1 MKAIYF
7 VAGLGILAGIYLWIV
22 PPVKDYF
29 ADRRKAD
36 IEREQ
41 AIAEAETTLAL
52 ERAKARLENICNA
65 DSVDFTTNTKSETD
79 GGTRPNTTVTATITA
94 KDGHFIYEPSII
106 MNRNGTREHKWTR
119 SNTTPLPQVVG
130 TSFENTILASA
141 SQSVRCE
148 HYNPFATSSCTATS
162 TISGKQLAIECIDF
176 LIDKER
182 EKITG
187 N

>member
-1 MKAIYF
+1 MKSIYF
-7 VAGLGILAGIYLWIV
+7 AAATGVFIGIYLWVI

-41 AIAEAETTLAL
+41 VVAEAATKLAL
-52 ERAKARLENICNA
+52 EHAKSRLENICNA
-65 DSVDFTTNTKSETD
+65 DSVDFTTDTKSDTD

-94 KDGHFIYEPSII
+94 SDGYFIYEPSIV
-106 MNRNGTREHKWTR
+106 MNNRGTREHEWTR
-119 SNTTPLPQVVG
+119 SNTRPLPQVVG
-130 TSFENTILASA
+130 TSFENTMLASA

-148 HYNPFATSSCTATS
+148 HYNTFGTSSCTATS

-182 EKITG
+182 AQIAG
-187 N
+187 D